1 MSDPEKAWPELI
13 AEQLAG
19 KNLKEYTCHGMWTPS
34 GYFHIGNA
42 RVEYFV
48 PELVYEALIAKGL
61 KAKFNFLADDFDPM
75 DKIPGNLPIK
85 EKDFEQYKGAPY
97 YNIPSPFPEYKSW
110 ASCFTDKLFEAVE
123 DFGALPNRISCY
135 ESYKNGLY
143 NEKIRI
149 ALDNAQKIVR
159 IWNEITGTEKE
170 KNFLPIQVL
179 CENCGKLSFTE
190 ARAWDGKEVEYECKK
205 GSGGCGHK
213 AKAKPYDGRAK
224 LHWRIHWPA
233 GWSVFNVAFESGG
246 KDHFAKGG
254 SVDTGKAFAKQIF
267 SSGPP
272 LLYGAEFIQLRGA
285 KMSGSVGNVIDLQ
298 EWLKAAKPEIFRFMN
313 LSYRP
318 GSAIEFSLNDNSF
331 PLLLERYEQAERVYY
346 GKEKLRDEKLTE
358 IAGKDYVL
366 SQMRKLPKEMPVQ
379 IPFAL
384 QTLVAQI
391 AEPEKNIE
399 KALEIL
405 AETGHINAEQ
415 SKEHAS
421 EIKQQLLR
429 AKYWL
434 ENYAPE
440 EMKIRF
446 LEKAPTDL
454 RQDGKTRE
462 VFSEIA
468 AQLPNSKSP
477 EEIQMLVYSSAKGHG
492 LQPREIFKKLY
503 LVTIGKEQGPK
514 FGSLAIAIGIDKII
528 QRLKEI

>member
-1 MSDPEKAWPELI
+1 MTASEKAWPELI
-13 AEQLAG
+13 AERLAE
-19 KNLKEYTCHGMWTPS
+19 KHLKEYVCHGMWTPS

-48 PELVYEALIAKGL
+48 PELVYEALAAKGL

-75 DKIPGNLPIK
+75 DKIPNNLPIK
-85 EKDFEQYKGAPY
+85 EKEFEQYKGTPY
-97 YNIPSPFPEYKSW
+97 YNIPSPLPGYKSW
-110 ASCFTDKLFEAVE
+110 ASCFTDKLFEAIE
-123 DFGALPNRISCY
+123 DFGAVPNRISCY
-135 ESYKNGLY
+135 ESYKKGLY
-143 NEKIRI
+143 NDKIKI
-149 ALDNAQKIVR
+149 ALDNAQKIVQ
-159 IWNEITGTEKE
+159 IWNETTGTEKE
-170 KNFLPIQVL
+170 ANFLPIQVL
-179 CENCGKLSFTE
+179 CENCGKLSFTV
-190 ARAWDGKEVEYECKK
+190 ARNWDGREVEYACKK
-205 GSGGCGHK
+205 ELGGCGHN
-213 AKAKPYDGRAK
+213 AKTKPFDGRAK
-224 LHWRIHWPA
+224 LHWRLHWPA
-233 GWSVFNVAFESGG
+233 GWSIFNVAFESGG

-254 SVDTGKAFAKQIF
+254 SVDTGKAFAKEIF
-267 SSGPP
+267 GFDPP

-285 KMSGSVGNVIDLQ
+285 KMSGSLGNVIDLQ
-298 EWLKAAKPEIFRFMN
+298 EWLKVAKPEIFRFMN

-346 GKEKLRDEKLTE
+346 EKEKLRDENLTE
-358 IAGKDYVL
+358 TAKKDYAL
-366 SQMRKLPKEMPVQ
+366 SQMRKAEKEMPVQ

-405 AETGHINAEQ
+405 AETGHINAGQ
-415 SKEHAS
+415 SKTHAS

-446 LEKAPTDL
+446 LEKAPADL
-454 RQDGKTRE
+454 KHDSKTKE

-468 AQLPNSKSP
+468 GKLPNAKSP

-492 LQPREIFKKLY
+492 LQPREIFKRLY
-503 LVTIGKEQGPK
+503 LITIGKEQGPK
-514 FGSLAIAIGIDKII
+514 FGSLAIAIGIGKII
-528 QRLKEI
+528 KRLKEI

>member
-1 MSDPEKAWPELI
+1 MASSENAWPELI
-13 AEQLAG
+13 AGQLAE

-48 PELVYEALIAKGL
+48 PELVYEALTAKGL

-85 EKDFEQYKGAPY
+85 EKDFEQYKGVPY

-110 ASCFTDKLFEAVE
+110 ASCFTEKLFEAIE
-123 DFGALPNRISCY
+123 DFGAVPNRISCY
-135 ESYKNGLY
+135 ESYKKGLY
-143 NEKIRI
+143 NAKIKT
-149 ALDNAQKIVR
+149 ALDNAQKVVR

-170 KNFLPIQVL
+170 QKFLPIQVL

-190 ARAWDGKEVEYECKK
+190 ASNWDGKGVEYTCKRE
-205 GSGGCGHK
+205 SGGCGHS
-213 AKAKPYDGRAK
+213 AKTRPFDGRAK

-233 GWSVFNVAFESGG
+233 GWSVFNVSFESGG
-246 KDHFAKGG
+246 KDHFAHGG
-254 SVDTGKAFAKQIF
+254 SVDTGKAFAKEIF
-267 SSGPP
+267 GMEAP
-272 LLYGAEFIQLRGA
+272 LLYGTEFIQLRGA

-298 EWLKAAKPEIFRFMN
+298 EWLKVAKPEIFRFMN

-331 PLLLERYEQAERVYY
+331 PLLIERYEQAERVYY

-358 IAGKDYVL
+358 IAEKDYAL
-366 SQMRKLPKEMPVQ
+366 SQMRKTRKEMPAQ

-391 AEPEKNIE
+391 AEPEKNIA

-405 AETGHINAEQ
+405 AETKHISAEQ
-415 SKEHAS
+415 AKVQKT
-421 EIKQQLLR
+421 EIRQQLLR

-446 LEKAPTDL
+446 LEKAPASLEYDS
-454 RQDGKTRE
+454 KTRE
-462 VFSEIA
+462 VFKEIA
-468 AQLPNSKSP
+468 VQLPNAKSP
-477 EEIQMLVYSSAKGHG
+477 EEIQTLAYNSAKQHA
-492 LQPREIFKKLY
+492 LQPRELFKNLY
-503 LVTIGKEQGPK
+503 LITIGKEQGPK

-528 QRLKEI
+528 KRLKEI

>member
-1 MSDPEKAWPELI
+1 MASSEKAWPELI
-13 AEQLAG
+13 AEQLAE

-48 PELVYEALIAKGL
+48 PELVYEALVAKGL
-61 KAKFNFLADDFDPM
+61 KAKLNFLADDSDPM
-75 DKIPGNLPIK
+75 DKIPNNLPIK
-85 EKDFEQYKGAPY
+85 EKDFEQYKGVPY
-97 YNIPSPFPEYKSW
+97 YNIPSPFPEYTSW
-110 ASCFTDKLFEAVE
+110 ASCFTEKLFEAIE
-123 DFGALPNRISCY
+123 DFGAVPNRISCY
-135 ESYKNGLY
+135 ESYKKGLY
-143 NEKIRI
+143 NEKIKT
-149 ALDNAQKIVR
+149 ALDNAQKIVGL
-159 IWNEITGTEKE
+159 WNEITGTEKAP
-170 KNFLPIQVL
+170 NFLPIQVV

-190 ARAWDGKEVEYECKK
+190 ASNWDGKEVEYSCKRE
-205 GSGGCGHK
+205 SGGCGHS
-213 AKAKPYDGRAK
+213 AKAKPFDGRAK

-233 GWSVFNVAFESGG
+233 SWSVFNVAFESGG

-254 SVDTGKAFAKQIF
+254 SVDTGKAISKEIF
-267 SSGPP
+267 RKDAP

-298 EWLKAAKPEIFRFMN
+298 EWPKVAKPEIFRFMN

-318 GSAIEFSLNDNSF
+318 NSAVEFSLNDNSF
-331 PLLLERYEQAERVYY
+331 SLLIERYEQAERVYY
-346 GKEKLRDEKLTE
+346 GAEKLRDEKLTE
-358 IAGKDYVL
+358 TAKKDYAL
-366 SQMRKLPKEMPVQ
+366 SQMRKAQTEMPVQ

-405 AETGHINAEQ
+405 SETKHISAEQ
-415 SKEHAS
+415 AKAQKG
-421 EIKQQLLR
+421 EIRQQLLR

-434 ENYAPE
+434 DNYAPE

-446 LEKAPTDL
+446 LEKAPKGIE
-454 RQDGKTRE
+454 QDGKTRE

-468 AQLPNSKSP
+468 GQLPNAKTP
-477 EEIQMLVYSSAKGHG
+477 EEIQMLIYSSAKKHV
-492 LQPREIFKKLY
+492 LQPREIFRKLY
-503 LVTIGKEQGPK
+503 LATIGKEQGPK

-528 QRLKEI
+528 KRLQEI